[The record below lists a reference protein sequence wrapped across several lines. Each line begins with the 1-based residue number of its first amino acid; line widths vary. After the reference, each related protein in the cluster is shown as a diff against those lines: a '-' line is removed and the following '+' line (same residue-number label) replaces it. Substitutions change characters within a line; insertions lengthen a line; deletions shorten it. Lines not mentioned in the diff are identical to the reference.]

1 MCAPN
6 VTIAHMTRT
15 KSHHYHH
22 RAGGLGWAAPHAL
35 SVAVH
40 NLKSY
45 GRTRL
50 SGPNRLGLGLE
61 LGLGL
66 GCGLGVGVGVGVGL
80 GCGCGCG
87 CGGGLGF

>member
-50 SGPNRLGLGLE
+50 SGPNRSRLGLE
-61 LGLGL
+61 
-66 GCGLGVGVGVGVGL
+66 L

-87 CGGGLGF
+87 CGCGFGLGF